1 MQNVWMI
8 TGASGGLGK
17 GIAEAALRRG
27 DAVALTSRLPE
38 KLNAMVAE
46 FPKQAM
52 AVKLELDRIGSME
65 KALHQVYARFGR
77 IDMLVNNAG
86 HGYRAA
92 IEESEPTQVRE
103 LFETDFFAPM
113 RLIQLA
119 LPGMRARHSG
129 MIINVSSIGAVRGA
143 LGNGYY
149 SAAKGALELASEAL
163 AKETAH
169 LGIRVMF
176 VEPGAFRTAFYD
188 SELKESEMRILDY
201 DAPLR
206 LILGSDALQAAQMT
220 LQGRLDELRTWQ
232 EISKRSDHE
241 DHIQ

>member
-27 DAVALTSRLPE
+27 DAVALTSRSPE

-52 AVKLELDRIGSME
+52 GVKLQQDRIGSME

-103 LFETDFFAPM
+103 LFETDFFAPILCADASDPAGAAGNAGAPQ
-113 RLIQLA
+113 RHDHQCIFDRGGTRCLRQWL
-119 LPGMRARHSG
+119 LFRSQRRAG
-129 MIINVSSIGAVRGA
+129 TG
-143 LGNGYY
+143 
-149 SAAKGALELASEAL
+149 
-163 AKETAH
+163 
-169 LGIRVMF
+169 
-176 VEPGAFRTAFYD
+176 
-188 SELKESEMRILDY
+188 
-201 DAPLR
+201 
-206 LILGSDALQAAQMT
+206 Q
-220 LQGRLDELRTWQ
+220 
-232 EISKRSDHE
+232 
-241 DHIQ
+241 

>member
-27 DAVALTSRLPE
+27 DAVALTSRSPE

-52 AVKLELDRIGSME
+52 GVKLEQDRIGSME

-169 LGIRVMF
+169 LGIRHAR
-176 VEPGAFRTAFYD
+176 GAWRFPHG
-188 SELKESEMRILDY
+188 IL
-201 DAPLR
+201 
-206 LILGSDALQAAQMT
+206 
-220 LQGRLDELRTWQ
+220 
-232 EISKRSDHE
+232 
-241 DHIQ
+241 